1 MRVEETMQLTMK
13 FGGTSVGDAGA
24 IQRTVELIG
33 QQVDQGN
40 QVVVVVSAMGT
51 QPVKVTDLLLQ
62 GAYAA
67 LAGDEVQPRETADLL
82 RRAHDDAIRG
92 VLGEGDSQQAMLAE
106 LDGFV
111 SRYSD
116 LCGAVR
122 VLGELTPRALDT
134 IAGMGEQMSARILAA
149 ALRAGGRDALAVDA
163 TQLIITDEQFQDAT
177 PLVAET
183 AARIQAQLPP
193 LLSAHTIPVV
203 TGFIAATADGLTTT
217 LGRGGSDY
225 TAALLGRALASDEVW
240 IWTDVDGVM
249 SADPRL
255 VPGARTIRALT
266 YREVGELAYYGAR
279 VLHPRTI
286 RPCVEAGI
294 PLRIKNT
301 FHPQHSGT
309 VIVAD
314 GSPEASN
321 GAMKAVTA
329 IGSQSLISLEGN
341 GMLGIPGIA
350 ARTFGAVARQGV
362 NVLLISQASSE
373 QSICFS
379 VPGTSSETVIAA
391 LEDEFA
397 GEFRRRDM
405 DRVWVQEPVAIV
417 TVVGAGMRGTPGIAG
432 RLFSALG
439 DAGINII
446 AIAQGSSECSISMVV
461 DEADTAAAVQQIHN
475 LLQSSGPR

>member
-1 MRVEETMQLTMK
+1 MQLTMK
-13 FGGTSVGDAGA
+13 FGGTSVGSATA
-24 IQRTVELIG
+24 IQRTVELVG
-33 QQVDQGN
+33 QQVDDGH
-40 QVVVVVSAMGT
+40 QVVVVVSAMGIR
-51 QPVKVTDLLLQ
+51 PVKVTDLLLQ
-62 GAYAA
+62 GAHAA
-67 LAGDEVQPRETADLL
+67 VAGDEDQPREIAALL
-82 RRAHDDAIRG
+82 RHVHREAIFGVVEEGESRQALLAGIDA
-92 VLGEGDSQQAMLAE
+92 
-106 LDGFV
+106 FV
-111 SRYSD
+111 SRFGD

-122 VLGELTPRALDT
+122 VLGELTPRALDA
-134 IAGMGEQMSARILAA
+134 IAGMGEQMTARIVAA
-149 ALRAGGRDALAVDA
+149 ALQAAGRPAAAVDA
-163 TQLIITDEQFQDAT
+163 TALIVTDAQFQDAT
-177 PLVAET
+177 PLVGKT
-183 AARIQAQLPP
+183 ATRIEATLPP
-193 LLSAHTIPVV
+193 LLAANTIPVV
-203 TGFIAATADGLTTT
+203 TGFIAATADGVPTT

-255 VPGARTIRALT
+255 VPEAHTIRALT

-286 RPCVEAGI
+286 RPCVEARI

-301 FHPQHSGT
+301 FHPDDPGT
-309 VIVAD
+309 LIVAD
-314 GSPEASN
+314 SSPEAGN
-321 GAMKAVTA
+321 GAIKAVTA
-329 IGSQSLISLEGN
+329 ISNQSLISLEGN

-379 VPGTSSETVIAA
+379 VPGNSAMTVIGA

-405 DRVWVQEPVAIV
+405 DRVWALEPVAIV
-417 TVVGAGMRGTPGIAG
+417 TAVGAGMRGTPGIAG

-439 DAGINII
+439 NAGINII
-446 AIAQGSSECSISMVV
+446 AIAQGSSECSISLVV
-461 DEADTAAAVQQIHN
+461 EEADTGAAVREIHR
-475 LLQSSGPR
+475 LLQAAPAR